1 MISHPHP
8 PNLDSRPRAVGELLG
23 EGLPRWLLYGR
34 DREHPIHGVVM
45 RGGTGDLHDRRVR
58 ALRVKLRRG
67 QFLSRRSAAALH
79 GLPLGRPQPLER
91 VEVGAIRPGRPPRR
105 PEVLGHQLRGDAL
118 AMLPTAPLWLPGV
131 EDTWCL
137 LAQVATKVELLAAAD
152 HIVSGPSRYEE
163 PLSSLDELNAAA
175 ERFQGCLGATLR
187 AQVLPLVR
195 TGVES
200 PAESEL
206 RLLIVAAGLPEPVVC
221 CPVPCANRTLHADLG
236 YPGLKIAIEYEGAYH
251 FGESAVEQA
260 RRDVARVRA
269 MEAAGWK
276 VLRVTVHDL
285 RRPREFL
292 AELRALMLAR
302 MRGV

>member
-1 MISHPHP
+1 MTSHAHSID
-8 PNLDSRPRAVGELLG
+8 LDSRPRSVRELLQQG
-23 EGLPRWLLYGR
+23 SPRWLLYGR

-45 RGGTGDLHDRRVR
+45 RGGVGDPHERRVR
-58 ALRVKLRRG
+58 ALRVKLRLG
-67 QFLSRRSAAALH
+67 QFFSRRTAAALH
-79 GLPLGRPQPLER
+79 GLPLGERQPPER
-91 VEVGAIRPGRPPRR
+91 VEVGAIRPGHPPRR
-105 PEVLGHQLRGDAL
+105 PEVHGHQLRENAL
-118 AMLPTAPLWLPGV
+118 AMLPTAPLWLPTV

-137 LAQVATKVELLAAAD
+137 LSQVAAKAELLAAAD

-163 PLSSLDELNAAA
+163 PLSTLAELRAAA
-175 ERFQGCLGATLR
+175 DRFRGCLGAGLR

-195 TGVES
+195 IGVES

-206 RLLIVAAGLPEPVVC
+206 RLLIVTAGFPEPAVC

-236 YPGLKIAIEYEGAYH
+236 HPELKIAIEYEGAYH
-251 FGESAVEQA
+251 FGENAVEQA

-269 MEAAGWK
+269 MEAAGWR

-292 AELRALMLAR
+292 SQLAEAIREGCRSA
-302 MRGV
+302 